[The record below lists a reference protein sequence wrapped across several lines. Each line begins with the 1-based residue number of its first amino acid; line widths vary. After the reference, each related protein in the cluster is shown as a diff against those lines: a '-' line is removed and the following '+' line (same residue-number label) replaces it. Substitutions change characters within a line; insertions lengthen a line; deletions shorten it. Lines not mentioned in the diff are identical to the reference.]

1 MSKRIIAYVAIFN
14 VLMIAAFIFSNIYMW
29 DFLNTNINK
38 QGGRQENG
46 IYVIPFIQETGLQ
59 VTIGHDAWTND
70 GIAVP
75 TALPISVPNYPF
87 IVFWVAIVG
96 NLVLIVLIL
105 RNPNKKSSPQSQ
117 E

>member
-70 GIAVP
+70 GIPVP
-75 TALPISVPNYPF
+75 TALPISVLNYPF
-87 IVFWVAIVG
+87 IVFWVSIVG
-96 NLVLIVLIL
+96 NMVLIVLVF
-105 RNPNKKSSPQSQ
+105 KKADK
-117 E
+117 